1 MRYFLFMLVICFAAS
16 HPLHAG
22 ESAYQQCSQAVQTD
36 PQGALGLAEK
46 WIQKEPHPT
55 AYHCRAMALF
65 ALKRYEQAA
74 GALQTLSE
82 RMSDSNPVLWGN
94 VVRQHARSWQLA
106 GDKARAITTLSKAI
120 SRISSDAFDNAMLG
134 RLSAELLLD
143 RSQLYASGGRE
154 LFALQD
160 LDQALSL
167 SADNPKLLLE
177 RAKLFAAQKEYNLA
191 RRDLERLQAQHPN
204 YPGAAKL
211 AATLR

>member
-1 MRYFLFMLVICFAAS
+1 MATNPAHAAD
-16 HPLHAG
+16 
-22 ESAYQQCSQAVQTD
+22 SAYQQCSQTVQND
-36 PQGALGLAEK
+36 PQAALVLAET
-46 WIQKEPHPT
+46 WIQKKPQPT

-120 SRISSDAFDNAMLG
+120 SRIAADAFDDAMLG

-143 RSQLYASGGRE
+143 RSQLYASGGRA

-167 SADNPKLLLE
+167 SPNNPKLLLE
-177 RAKLFAAQKEYNLA
+177 RAKLFSVQKEYGLA
-191 RRDLERLQAQHPN
+191 KRDLERLQGLHPN